1 VVFNTIY
8 TFFLVCAYIDS
19 LYKCEGSS
27 NKDSSSGSEDK
38 GSSSKK
44 TFWDVVMGNDKDKE
58 SSNDDEKNDSEDKPS
73 SNDDKQNDFEKKGS
87 SNDGKSNDSEKEK
100 SSNDDKSN
108 DSEKEEEEE
117 SYEIEEEIQNT
128 RRLRTILWEAI
139 SLDPKLPE
147 SEKLRNSYL
156 NELKKDP
163 LVKEYLQGEELTMSD
178 LEEMDG
184 ALSEAENESKKDL
197 AEAKLNDAREAE
209 LKAQAM
215 SKGKGRADDCI
226 GKDDDYKDKGKGKA
240 DDSIGKDDDYKGN
253 GKRKA
258 EDYIGRPD
266 GPSNWR
272 KDDDYNGRPDGPS
285 NWRKDDDY
293 KGKGDGPSNSRF
305 HESNNTLNNNKDSDN
320 FSDYKQDNTLQDL
333 IDILTRF
340 FS

>member
-1 VVFNTIY
+1 MN
-8 TFFLVCAYIDS
+8 
-19 LYKCEGSS
+19 
-27 NKDSSSGSEDK
+27 
-38 GSSSKK
+38 
-44 TFWDVVMGNDKDKE
+44 NDKDKE
-58 SSNDDEKNDSEDKPS
+58 SSNDDEKDDSEDKPS
-73 SNDDKQNDFEKKGS
+73 SNDDKPNDFEKEGS
-87 SNDGKSNDSEKEK
+87 SNDDKSNDSEKEG

-272 KDDDYNGRPDGPS
+272 KDDDYKG
-285 NWRKDDDY
+285 